1 MGGGH
6 ATSPFLSST
15 EGVHIS
21 TSAFTSIEYDE
32 VTKTVKF
39 GAGLKWEELYA
50 ALEPY
55 GVGVPGGRIPGVG
68 VGGFILGGGQ

>member
-21 TSAFTSIEYDE
+21 TSAFTSIEYNG
-32 VTKTVKF
+32 VAKTVRF

-50 ALEPY
+50 ALEQY
-55 GVGVPGGRIPGVG
+55 GVSVPGGRMPGIG
-68 VGGFILGGGQ
+68 VGGFILGGGP